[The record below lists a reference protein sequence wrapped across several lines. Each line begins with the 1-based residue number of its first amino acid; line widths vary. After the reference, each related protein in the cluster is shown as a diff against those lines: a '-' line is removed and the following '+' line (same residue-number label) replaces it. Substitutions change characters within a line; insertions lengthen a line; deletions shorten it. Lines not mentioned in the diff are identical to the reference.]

1 VGEPD
6 ECLLARFYWRARA
19 LFAVDDGLP
28 SDSVRGMPTV
38 EPAGTTLFLKRWL
51 RRPLAMGAVV
61 PSGRPLGEAMARAT
75 LAAMMGRDGRVIE
88 LGAGAGHVTK
98 SLLAAGIP
106 AERLALI
113 ERDPELATFLRRHF
127 RGPKVLEGDA
137 ARLPRLLSTHGID
150 RIAAVVSSLPLLS
163 LPAEVVN
170 GIVHGV
176 FESLPRGAAL
186 VQFTY
191 GPAPP
196 VPRAL
201 RERLHLQAHSSP
213 RIWRNVPPAVVWTF
227 TRPRKA

>member
-1 VGEPD
+1 
-6 ECLLARFYWRARA
+6 
-19 LFAVDDGLP
+19 
-28 SDSVRGMPTV
+28 MPTV
-38 EPAGTTLFLKRWL
+38 EPAGTALFLKRWL

-61 PSGRPLGEAMARAT
+61 PSGRLLGEAMARAT
-75 LAAMMGRDGRVIE
+75 LAAMAGREGHVIE

-98 SLLAAGIP
+98 ALLSAGIP
-106 AERLALI
+106 AERLALV
-113 ERDPELATFLRRHF
+113 ERDPELAAFLRRHLP
-127 RGPKVLEGDA
+127 GPQVLEGDA
-137 ARLPRLLSTHGID
+137 VGLPRLLSAHGID

-163 LPAEVVN
+163 LPAGVVN

-201 RERLHLQAHSSP
+201 RERLHLQASSGR

-227 TRPRKA
+227 TRPSAA